1 MPRTGATIGRI
12 LKCHGVWHLRIW
24 HLRRNEHYS
33 QCGRHTHII
42 GKSVMSFIYGLVLI
56 AIAWALSTLVDGLA
70 NVGTLL
76 SSLPTWLG
84 LIAIAGIL
92 SWLIGEP

>member
-1 MPRTGATIGRI
+1 
-12 LKCHGVWHLRIW
+12 
-24 HLRRNEHYS
+24 
-33 QCGRHTHII
+33 
-42 GKSVMSFIYGLVLI
+42 MSFIYGLVLI
-56 AIAWALSTLVDGLA
+56 AIAWALSTLVDGWA